1 MCVCLSSE
9 SRVSGQHH
17 LDERVRNFLT
27 LSSLHSEELQEQQ
40 ELKKYEKEEVALEIS
55 CTRLTLYFYLFFMFW
70 SCIKHFM
77 LKLSQPQR
85 IVSYLLCYE
94 VSLKCIWT
102 SFKSFALFVISFSHA
117 IFEACLDFLKTKG
130 QIIEK
135 LFSDALLN
143 NSHKNMLATC
153 HFPIQNLTKKT
164 DSAL

>member
-40 ELKKYEKEEVALEIS
+40 LKKYEKEEVALEIS

-77 LKLSQPQR
+77 LKQSQPQR

-102 SFKSFALFVISFSHA
+102 SFKKLCLICYKFFSCLFWR
-117 IFEACLDFLKTKG
+117 ACLDFLETKG

-135 LFSDALLN
+135 LFWRCTTKQFTR
-143 NSHKNMLATC
+143 KNMLATC
-153 HFPIQNLTKKT
+153 HFPIQNFTKKT
-164 DSAL
+164 D

>member
-40 ELKKYEKEEVALEIS
+40 LKKYEKEEVALEIS
-55 CTRLTLYFYLFFMFW
+55 CTRLSLLLPLLHVLILHQTLHVEAKPASENCQLFIMLWSQLEMHLDVIQKLCLICYKFFSCHFW
-70 SCIKHFM
+70 SMSWF
-77 LKLSQPQR
+77 
-85 IVSYLLCYE
+85 
-94 VSLKCIWT
+94 
-102 SFKSFALFVISFSHA
+102 
-117 IFEACLDFLKTKG
+117 FENKRANNWKT
-130 QIIEK
+130 
-135 LFSDALLN
+135 FSDALLN

-164 DSAL
+164 DSPL